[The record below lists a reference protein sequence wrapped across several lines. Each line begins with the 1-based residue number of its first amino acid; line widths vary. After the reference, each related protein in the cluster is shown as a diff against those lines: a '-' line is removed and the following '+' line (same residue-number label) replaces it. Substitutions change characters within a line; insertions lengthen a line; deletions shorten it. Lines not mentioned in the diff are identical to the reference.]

1 MAFQARFIIEQT
13 PEVFGDVG
21 RIRMEI
27 PVRDPIMTIE
37 TGGITM
43 G

>member
-1 MAFQARFIIEQT
+1 MALQARFIIEQT
-13 PEVFGDVG
+13 PEVFGDII

-27 PVRDPIMTIE
+27 PVRTHFMTIE